1 MVGREAGLVLDVDPC
16 LNRNPME
23 PSPMTPS
30 RLALVTAVA
39 LLSSQLI
46 GAQTPPSAALIRDV
60 AGSQFVLV
68 ARADGSVVGW
78 GHDPDGPGSRP
89 APVVIDLPGKAMR
102 VAVGDSSAYALLED
116 GTVVAW
122 GANDEGQLGNG
133 ARGANGVL
141 GVYPKPSV
149 TPVRVTDLADIIAV
163 EAGSKH
169 ALALRKDGTVWA
181 WGRRDDGALGGGDAK
196 PAGSLRVTSAL
207 APVAVPG
214 LEGITQIAA
223 GRTHNLALRRDGHV
237 MSWGANSTGELGV
250 GTRVTGWT
258 PAQVI
263 GLDRVVEIAAGY
275 ESTGISGAI
284 RDDGTVWI
292 WGSNGTAA
300 MGNGQ
305 KAGSPDEPGGSN
317 PLPVQVKGIV
327 GAKHL
332 SIGSGHVAALLGDGS
347 LRMWGKNC
355 CGEIGIG
362 TSGPYEPRPV
372 TVAGI
377 ANVAAVY
384 LGNLRSY
391 MVRADGTLWVSGSS
405 HYPAQGILAKNLLVP
420 TRLDLPGPAIA
431 GQPKPASLPAVNS
444 VLGGSYPVDRL
455 DGILQFTLD
464 SVAVASRFATAQQ
477 NLVAGPGKR
486 LLILTGSLTNVQTY
500 DYPIG
505 GDMVAFNVRSET
517 GERTVNSG
525 GNSFALPGLMPLS
538 GNLKPKETVRFVTVM
553 EIYPAGPIARL
564 AAFRATGGRI
574 AWYDIQKDLGRMQSV
589 FSDGL
594 DLGARAEA
602 RIGSAFDFG
611 AFDMVVESAG
621 PVSSA
626 GAYRSSAST
635 QTYAVTVKVT
645 NALRAPASF
654 GWQYATPTLV
664 DADGRQI
671 GWKSDVIDSATGKSA
686 GPELAPGTPYR
697 LQYVFDAEPGRKLKE
712 FTLASSGGRTIVVDA
727 R

>member
-1 MVGREAGLVLDVDPC
+1 M
-16 LNRNPME
+16 
-23 PSPMTPS
+23 SSS

-39 LLSSQLI
+39 LFASGLL
-46 GAQTPPSAALIRDV
+46 GAQSPPSAGLIRDV

-78 GHDPDGPGSRP
+78 GHDPDGPGAKP
-89 APVVIDLPGKAMR
+89 TPVVIDLPSKALR

-116 GTVVAW
+116 GTVVSW

-133 ARGANGVL
+133 APGANGAL
-141 GVYPKPSV
+141 GIHPKPSV
-149 TPVRVTDLADIIAV
+149 TPVRVTGLADIIEI
-163 EAGSKH
+163 EAGSQH

-196 PAGSLRVTSAL
+196 PAGSLRVVSAL
-207 APVAVPG
+207 APVPVPG
-214 LEGITQIAA
+214 LEGIMQIAA

-237 MSWGANSTGELGV
+237 MSWGTNSTGELGV

-258 PAQVI
+258 PAEVV

-275 ESTGISGAI
+275 ESSGISGAV
-284 RDDGTVWI
+284 RDDGTVWM

-305 KAGSPDEPGGSN
+305 KSGAPDEPGGSN
-317 PLPVQVKGIV
+317 PLPAQVKGIA

-355 CGEIGIG
+355 CGEIAIG

-372 TVAGI
+372 KVAGI
-377 ANVAAVY
+377 TNVAAVY
-384 LGNLRSY
+384 LGNMRSY
-391 MVRADGTLWVSGSS
+391 MVRADGTLWISGSS
-405 HYPAQGILAKNLLVP
+405 HYPAQGILAKNLHVP
-420 TRLDLPGPAIA
+420 TRLDLPGPATA
-431 GQPKPASLPAVNS
+431 GLPKPAGLPAVNS
-444 VLGGSYPVDRL
+444 VLGGSYPIDRL
-455 DGILQFTLD
+455 DGILEFTLD
-464 SVAVASRFATAQQ
+464 SVAVAGRFATAQK

-486 LLILTGSLTNVQTY
+486 LLILTGSLTNVQTHE
-500 DYPIG
+500 YPVG
-505 GDMVAFNVRSET
+505 GDPVAFNVFSET

-525 GNSFALPGLMPLS
+525 ANSFVLPALTPLS

-553 EIYPAGPIARL
+553 EIYPAGPIKQL
-564 AAFRATGGRI
+564 AALRATGGRT

-594 DLGARAEA
+594 DLGARAEVKV
-602 RIGSAFDFG
+602 GDPFDFG

-621 PVSSA
+621 PVASA
-626 GAYRSSAST
+626 GAYKSSSST
-635 QTYAVTVKVT
+635 QIYAVTVKVT

-664 DADGRQI
+664 DAAGKQI
-671 GWKSDVIDSATGKSA
+671 GWKSDVIDSASGKPA

-697 LQYVFDAEPGRKLKE
+697 LQYVFDAEPGRKLQE
-712 FTLASSGGRTIVVDA
+712 FTLALPAGRTIVVDA